1 MVTLTWLINIMAFT
15 SSISVLVVL
24 PFLYKRNRNR
34 GVIQLLILVLL
45 IAILYGAGLI
55 LSMSKNIE
63 EVQINDFEPQLF
75 TLLIYLSQ
83 SILIPGTLRNLLFI
97 KGYKLYFI
105 SIILFV
111 KLVTIPFI
119 LLDNNFIVLIIWN
132 IFQLFMMTFVTFNI
146 LRCLKVVPET
156 IRSPVKVLSYI
167 FMLLLFPLTI
177 AEDFLA
183 IIGIIKAYNFIE
195 AFTFM
200 LLMLCISLLTIIYLT
215 SKKKQLSKKELAEQS
230 KLTDREYEVFLLLLE
245 HKQNK
250 EIAELLNISSETVKS
265 HVSNILKK
273 VKVKRRSEIQ
283 YLLE

>member
-24 PFLYKRNRNR
+24 PFLYKRNSNR

-111 KLVTIPFI
+111 ILVTIPFI
-119 LLDNNFIVLIIWN
+119 LLDNNFIVFIIWN